1 MKHYT
6 IDEIDRYVHGNMSTL
21 AKIRCAIHL
30 KSCNE
35 CNNLVLQLEKDES
48 FIQKLKTALSL
59 NEVQEETYAKD
70 SYQKIEAELK
80 GK

>member
-21 AKIRCAIHL
+21 AKIRCTIHL

-35 CNNLVLQLEKDES
+35 CNDLVLQLEKDES
-48 FIQKLKTALSL
+48 FIQKLKTALTL
-59 NEVQEETYAKD
+59 NESHDKAYAKGA
-70 SYQKIEAELK
+70 YQKIAAELE